1 MAAPSRRNVLPLLAL
16 AGLAALSTAAAIAAA
31 VFLSSTGD
39 GGDAAPPPSPATA
52 AAPAPT
58 PAGAEVLRLRE
69 RLIEN
74 PGDIAGWK
82 ALGRAH
88 MERGEYREAVE
99 AFSQAS
105 LLAPKDPQ
113 IAGALRQ
120 LADIAR
126 GQGRH
131 KFIP

>member
-1 MAAPSRRNVLPLLAL
+1 MAAPSRVNALPLLSF
-16 AGLAALSTAAAIAAA
+16 AGLAAVSTAAAIAAA
-31 VFLSSTGD
+31 IFLGKTDGSGKTLPDPSSPGMAASPVP
-39 GGDAAPPPSPATA
+39 GG
-52 AAPAPT
+52 
-58 PAGAEVLRLRE
+58 EEILRLRD
-69 RLIEN
+69 RLSGN

-105 LLAPKDPQ
+105 LLAPGDPQ
-113 IAGALRQ
+113 IAGALRE

>member
-1 MAAPSRRNVLPLLAL
+1 MAAPSRMNTLPLLL
-16 AGLAALSTAAAIAAA
+16 FAGLAVVSTAAVIAAA
-31 VFLSSTGD
+31 IFLGKADGSGETLPAPSSPGM
-39 GGDAAPPPSPATA
+39 AAPP
-52 AAPAPT
+52 
-58 PAGAEVLRLRE
+58 GGEEILRLRD
-69 RLIEN
+69 RLSEN
-74 PGDIAGWK
+74 PGDVRSWK

-105 LLAPKDPQ
+105 LLAPGDPQ
-113 IAGALRQ
+113 IAGALRE
-120 LADIAR
+120 LANIAR